1 MFKLVQRVKNIL
13 NKSRKSYWIKSGF
26 LTLLNRLSVSF
37 FGFMNFYLL
46 IRVLP
51 QMEYGL
57 WMLFISVTTVIELI
71 KAGFIKHPLIKFSQK
86 RETYAQVLSAS
97 FILNTAIS
105 LLMGLLLLLFS
116 HALSVFWNSAS
127 LEELFTIYIAT
138 LLLLIPLN
146 HFDFVQQANLNF
158 KGSLF
163 SEFTRQFIFFICL
176 ITYYLSGHPL
186 QLTTLAFFQVISVGS
201 AALISFIFAHRYLK
215 FTFRN
220 SFQGIAALFSYG
232 KYTFGTSVSAMLMR
246 NTDTW
251 MLGKI
256 MSPLA
261 VALYNPALRIANLLE
276 IPALTLASV
285 LFPKLTRQIA
295 RKDQKSAKKLYE
307 KSVGVILCCVLPLV
321 VFVLIFAEHITVL
334 IAGEEYRDTAPILR
348 VTVIYSLL
356 LPFNRQLGVTLEAIG
371 KASTNFRFVVRNMLL
386 NIFFNY
392 FFIINFGIIGA
403 AYGTLTT
410 YIISSV
416 YNQIYL
422 YRFLHVS
429 IFNVIKYTINSYLK
443 AFHLSISQ
451 FQKK

>member
-1 MFKLVQRVKNIL
+1 MQRAKDIF

-26 LTLLNRLSVSF
+26 LTLLNRLSVSL
-37 FGFMNFYLL
+37 FGFLNFYLL

-51 QMEYGL
+51 QTEYGL
-57 WMLFISVTTVIELI
+57 WMLFISVTTVIEMI
-71 KAGFIKHPLIKFSQK
+71 KAGFIRNPLIKFSQK
-86 RETYAQVLSAS
+86 KETYAQVLTGSL
-97 FILNTAIS
+97 ILNTAIS
-105 LLMGLLLLLFS
+105 LLMAILLFLFS
-116 HALSVFWNSAS
+116 HAISTFWNHTS
-127 LEELFTIYIAT
+127 LEDLFIIYIAT

-146 HFDFVQQANLNF
+146 HYDFVQQANLSF

-163 SEFTRQFIFFICL
+163 SEFTRQFVFFICL
-176 ITYYLSGHPL
+176 ISYYFSDRPL
-186 QLTTLAFFQVISVGS
+186 QLPTLAFFQVISVGL
-201 AALISFIFAHRYLK
+201 AALVSFLFARRYLK
-215 FTFRN
+215 FTFKS
-220 SFQGIAALFSYG
+220 SFHGITALFSYG
-232 KYTFGTSVSAMLMR
+232 KYTFGSSVSAMLMR

-285 LFPKLTRQIA
+285 LFPKLSRQVA

-307 KSVGVILCCVLPLV
+307 KSVGVILCCVLPFV
-321 VFVLIFAEHITVL
+321 VFVLIFAEPVTIF
-334 IAGEEYRDTAPILR
+334 IAGEKYRDTAPILR
-348 VTVIYSLL
+348 ITVIYSLF

-371 KASTNFRFVVRNMLL
+371 KAGTNFRFVIRNMLL
-386 NIFFNY
+386 NIAFNY

-410 YIISSV
+410 YILTSI

-422 YRFLHVS
+422 HRFLHVS
-429 IFNVIKYTINSYLK
+429 FLNVIQYTINSYLK
-443 AFHLSISQ
+443 VYHLSIGQ
-451 FQKK
+451 LQKK